1 MQAHVRKSTAFRLL
15 TRLLDNHLIERVQLA
30 TVLEITEEQLGVF
43 ERADREMSLSLQW
56 RFSTV
61 VAAAFANHS
70 EIKRRALALRAQLIA
85 TNAYRSGETTT
96 HSGGVPGFA
105 GR

>member
-1 MQAHVRKSTAFRLL
+1 MSVHTRKSTAFRLL
-15 TRLLDNHLIERVQLA
+15 ARLLEKQLIDRAQLA
-30 TVLEITEEQLGVF
+30 AVLEITEEQLAEF
-43 ERADREMSLSLQW
+43 ERGDREMSLSLQW

-61 VAAAFANHS
+61 IAAGFAHHS

-85 TNAYRSGETTT
+85 TSAYRSGETTT

-105 GR
+105 SR

>member
-15 TRLLDNHLIERVQLA
+15 NRLLDNQLVDRAQLA
-30 TVLEITEEQLGVF
+30 AVLEITAEQLGAF
-43 ERADREMSLSLQW
+43 ERADREMSLALQW

-61 VAAAFANHS
+61 VAAVFAQHP